1 MQSILKKYAIVG
13 LFIGIIAPAS
23 AQYSPDSD
31 TLDISKETLVVN
43 HTETGDQSVRTSAFT
58 VEKKADITAATS
70 LMTLHPRAIPFVKD
84 YLELHEGRLVK
95 MKSTAIPY
103 FKMIDRI
110 FAEKDL
116 PTELKYLAVIES
128 DLSSSAVSW
137 AGAVGPWQ
145 FMPETGKL
153 MGLKVGKY
161 LDERRDLYKSSYA
174 AAKYLKGLYA
184 QLNDWLLVIA
194 AYNGGP
200 ARVESAIRKSGSR
213 NFWDLQYFLPAE
225 SRTHVKK
232 FIATHYIMEGQ
243 GGITTTGANDAI
255 RLGLLP
261 PSKEMLDNT
270 LLQTLTGRYNS
281 GILAKTIDM
290 DPVVFNQLNPAFDQK
305 VGSETYGMRLPED
318 KMKLFNEKKMEI
330 LEASV
335 SHLLN
340 GSAAQSDI
348 IYPKEIRIPE
358 KKTSKK
364 K

>member
-1 MQSILKKYAIVG
+1 MHSLKKYAMVG
-13 LFIGIIAPAS
+13 LFVGIISPGL
-23 AQYSPDSD
+23 AQYSPYSD
-31 TLDISKETLVVN
+31 TLDISKQAPLADQLEA
-43 HTETGDQSVRTSAFT
+43 GDQSVHAVAFT
-58 VEKKADITAATS
+58 VEKKAEVSTASS

-84 YLELHEGRLVK
+84 YLELHEDRLIK
-95 MKSTAIPY
+95 LKSKAIPY
-103 FKMIDRI
+103 FKMIDKI
-110 FAEKDL
+110 FAEKGL

-128 DLSSSAVSW
+128 DLSSSATSW

-161 LDERRDLYKSSYA
+161 VDERRDLYKSSYA

-200 ARVESAIRKSGSR
+200 NRVESAIRKSGSR

-243 GGITTTGANDAI
+243 GGITTTGA
-255 RLGLLP
+255 
-261 PSKEMLDNT
+261 PSKEILDNT
-270 LLQTLTGRYNS
+270 LLHTLTGRYNA
-281 GILAKTIDM
+281 GVLTRAIEM
-290 DPVVFNQLNPAFDQK
+290 DPVMFNQLNPAFDQK
-305 VGSETYGMRLPED
+305 VGSEAYGMRLPED
-318 KMKLFNEKKMEI
+318 KMKLFNEKKMDI

-335 SHLLN
+335 TFILS
-340 GSAAQSDI
+340 GAASQSET

-358 KKTSKK
+358 KKTATRK
-364 K
+364 